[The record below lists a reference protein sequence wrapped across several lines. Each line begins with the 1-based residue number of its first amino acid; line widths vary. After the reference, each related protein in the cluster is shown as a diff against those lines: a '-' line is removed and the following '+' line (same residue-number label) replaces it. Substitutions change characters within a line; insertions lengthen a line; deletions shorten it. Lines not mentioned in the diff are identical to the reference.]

1 MSPVVFEAPRRRVVA
16 LVNARHRSERTVGIG
31 VQLAAR
37 LHRQLT
43 ILTAN
48 SAPFTD
54 AVLDRHRSLI
64 AEHPGVTAESIL
76 AESSGNESTVVMRC
90 LRHDDI
96 VVIAADHVS
105 IAGELVEGSVFMNVL
120 RSFPGVVV
128 AVGPKAA
135 LPDTAT
141 VMLVCVD
148 DESDEQLRLLT
159 EFADPA
165 SLTPEII
172 TVVGAPSSARQ
183 ALGNDVVDSGG
194 LHQLAK
200 SWTERR
206 PNALPATWEV
216 LYGDAVEAI
225 ESHAD
230 NNRVAAIGLVSM
242 GFGPLGRIISPSL
255 ANNLLHR
262 SPRPLVLLSEPPK
275 QVVHQL
281 GLEA

>member
-1 MSPVVFEAPRRRVVA
+1 MSPASTPEAAGRIVA
-16 LVNARHRSERTVGIG
+16 LVNAHHRSERSVAIG

-37 LHRQLT
+37 LHRGLT

-48 SAPFTD
+48 SAPFSHS
-54 AVLDRHRSLI
+54 ALDRHRSLI
-64 AEHPGVTAESIL
+64 AEHRGVTAESIL
-76 AESSGNESTVVMRC
+76 AESSNNESTVVLRC
-90 LRHDDI
+90 LRHNDI
-96 VVIAADHVS
+96 VVVAADHVS
-105 IAGELVEGSVFMNVL
+105 VAGELFEGSVFMNVL

-128 AVGPKAA
+128 AVGPKAVI
-135 LPDTAT
+135 PDTAS

-148 DESDEQLRLLT
+148 DQSDEQLRLLT

-165 SLTPEII
+165 SLIPELVNVIA
-172 TVVGAPSSARQ
+172 VQSAGRD
-183 ALGNDVVDSGG
+183 AIGNDVVDSGG

-200 SWTERR
+200 SWNERR

-230 NNRVAAIGLVSM
+230 NDRVAAIGLVSM

-262 SPRPLVLLSEPPK
+262 STRPLVLLSEPPK

-281 GLEA
+281 GQ